1 MNVSIDFV
9 FTVIAFGASGRTRFI
24 DIINLCRQQC
34 WCDAT
39 RRRLAW
45 ISTAAY
51 YPKAKPGFARHAVK
65 TSCMSFH
72 QGTVTGLFSNPEA
85 STIGK

>member
-1 MNVSIDFV
+1 MALVHSL
-9 FTVIAFGASGRTRFI
+9 R
-24 DIINLCRQQC
+24 CR
-34 WCDAT
+34 WIRETTA
-39 RRRLAW
+39 LAW

>member
-1 MNVSIDFV
+1 MNE
-9 FTVIAFGASGRTRFI
+9 
-24 DIINLCRQQC
+24 RQRGC
-34 WCDAT
+34 VEVLVHYGVKSW
-39 RRRLAW
+39 LAW